1 MAKIAPIIGPEKT
14 HELFFDKF
22 VELALCD
29 VHNVRK
35 KCVSVLP
42 VMCEVLGSELMECKM
57 LPIFVKL
64 CEHPVWSTRSAC
76 AEILPMIS
84 ILCSLELRRKY
95 LVPVMK
101 KFIFDNSRWVIMAA
115 LNVSILR
122 IL

>member
-22 VELALCD
+22 VELINCS
-29 VHNVRK
+29 VHNIRK
-35 KCVSVLP
+35 KCVSVFP
-42 VMCEVLGSELMECKM
+42 VMCEVLGFEMMESKM
-57 LPIFVKL
+57 LPIFVNL
-64 CEHPVWSTRSAC
+64 CNNDTWSTRYAC

-101 KFIFDNSRWVIMAA
+101 KFMFDESRWVITAA
-115 LNVSILR
+115 LNVRFSVN
-122 IL
+122 